1 MAQNPLK
8 REVSQPDDEAIEGH
22 RKKALKKTVNQS
34 SEGVVK
40 EFLKLTGVKQTRLN
54 GMNRE
59 KFIYLK
65 YSRFSHYDTI
75 K

>member
-22 RKKALKKTVNQS
+22 RKKVRKKTVIQR
-34 SEGVVK
+34 SEDVVK
-40 EFLKLTGVKQTRLN
+40 EFLKLTGVKQTKLN
-54 GMNRE
+54 GMIRE
-59 KFIYLK
+59 KFSYLK

-75 K
+75 N